1 MEDAELLRRA
11 ASDPAC
17 FGELVS
23 RHQAFVFG
31 AAFRVTKDRS
41 LAEDIAQDAFLKA
54 FRVADSYRG
63 EGPVRGWLYRI
74 AQNLALNAVTRSRE
88 TPSDD
93 IDEMAFHRTPE
104 WEVLRDAEIGRVR
117 AAIEALPL
125 PLRSPLVLREYHDDT
140 YEEIAEKLDIPI
152 NTVRT
157 RIHRARKALE
167 ESLKER
173 S

>member
-1 MEDAELLRRA
+1 MEDAELLQRSA
-11 ASDPAC
+11 DDPAC

-31 AAFRVTKDRS
+31 GAFRVTKDRALS
-41 LAEDIAQDAFLKA
+41 EDIAQEAFLKA
-54 FRVADSYRG
+54 FRVSETYRG

-88 TPSDD
+88 LPSESIDD
-93 IDEMAFHRTPE
+93 TAIHATPE
-104 WEVLRDAEIGRVR
+104 WHVLRNAEIDRVR
-117 AAIEALPL
+117 TAIESLPAALRL
-125 PLRSPLVLREYHDDT
+125 PLVLREYRDET
-140 YEEIAEKLDIPI
+140 YENIAQKMDIPI

-167 ESLKER
+167 DLLREQS
-173 S
+173 